1 MNQSFLSGPAI
12 VSAIVVAGFVTLIV
26 LLVVSPIKLEEHV
39 AQILNILTGTLAAK
53 FGDVVQY
60 HVGSS
65 AGSKAKDD
73 VLKGIV
79 SEPKNQV

>member
-1 MNQSFLSGPAI
+1 MNPSFRAGPAI
-12 VSAIVVAGFVTLIV
+12 ISAIVVAGFIALIV
-26 LLVVSPIKLEEHV
+26 VLVLKPIAMDERV
-39 AQILNILTGTLAAK
+39 AQILNILVGTLAAK

-79 SEPKNQV
+79 GESKP

>member
-1 MNQSFLSGPAI
+1 M
-12 VSAIVVAGFVTLIV
+12 
-26 LLVVSPIKLEEHV
+26 LVWSPVMLDERV

-73 VLKGIV
+73 ILKNV
-79 SEPKNQV
+79 VNEQKPQS